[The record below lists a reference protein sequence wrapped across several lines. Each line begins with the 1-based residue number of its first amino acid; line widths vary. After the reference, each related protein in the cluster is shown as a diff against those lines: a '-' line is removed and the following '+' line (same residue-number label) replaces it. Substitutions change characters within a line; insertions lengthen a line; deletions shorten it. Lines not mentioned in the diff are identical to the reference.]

1 MTTELSKLP
10 VPDRAERNAF
20 FPSEY
25 SLSVYTSKVTDFKG
39 YGGITPYE
47 GPTKKILVVASDE
60 RYVLTKKDNFF
71 STGNHPVET
80 LLPMMHLAHA
90 GFEIEV
96 ATLSGNPV
104 KLEQWAK
111 PTEDKA
117 VMGYYDSILPKFKEP
132 KRLSDIIG
140 EVTKPESCYVGAFFP
155 GGHAAL
161 VGLPFSLDVK
171 RVLLWAMKENKVLIS
186 LCHGPAAFLAAA
198 IDEKPEDYLFKGFD
212 MEVFP
217 DALDEGAN
225 QDIGYMPGCLRWL
238 LAASLE
244 KLGVHLLNSDI
255 TGAVHVDRN
264 VITGDSPLA
273 ANKLGLVAAKELV
286 IRMKA

>member
-1 MTTELSKLP
+1 MTNELSKQP
-10 VPDRAERNAF
+10 VPDRAEHQAF
-20 FPSEY
+20 FPSPY
-25 SLSVYTSKVTDFKG
+25 SLSVYTSKVTDFSGYTELAPYKG
-39 YGGITPYE
+39 PA
-47 GPTKKILVVASDE
+47 KKILVVCSDE
-60 RYVLTKKDNFF
+60 RYVLTKNGSFF

-90 GFEIEV
+90 GFTLKV

-104 KLEQWAK
+104 KLELWAM
-111 PTEDKA
+111 PTEDQA
-117 VMGYYDSILPKFKEP
+117 VMSYYESILPQFKEP
-132 KRLSDIIG
+132 ARLSDIID
-140 EVTKPESCYVGAFFP
+140 EVTTPESDYVGAFFP

-171 RVLLWAMKENKVLIS
+171 RVLTWAMKEEKALIS
-186 LCHGPAAFLAAA
+186 LCHGPAAFLAASVE
-198 IDEKPEDYLFKGFD
+198 EKPEDFLFKGFS

-225 QDIGYMPGCLRWL
+225 QDIGYMPGRLQWL
-238 LAASLE
+238 LAEKLE
-244 KLGVHLLNSDI
+244 KLGVKILNSDI

-273 ANKLGLVAAKELV
+273 ANKLGLVASEELLR
-286 IRMKA
+286 RMKA

>member
-96 ATLSGNPV
+96 ATLC
-104 KLEQWAK
+104 
-111 PTEDKA
+111 
-117 VMGYYDSILPKFKEP
+117 KE
-132 KRLSDIIG
+132 
-140 EVTKPESCYVGAFFP
+140 
-155 GGHAAL
+155 
-161 VGLPFSLDVK
+161 
-171 RVLLWAMKENKVLIS
+171 
-186 LCHGPAAFLAAA
+186 
-198 IDEKPEDYLFKGFD
+198 
-212 MEVFP
+212 
-217 DALDEGAN
+217 
-225 QDIGYMPGCLRWL
+225 
-238 LAASLE
+238 
-244 KLGVHLLNSDI
+244 
-255 TGAVHVDRN
+255 
-264 VITGDSPLA
+264 
-273 ANKLGLVAAKELV
+273 
-286 IRMKA
+286 